1 MAKRNNRRGF
11 NNRVVAYLRYST
23 QNQNELSIEYQREE
37 VEKYCNKLGYII
49 VKYFV
54 DEAKSATNDKR
65 EAFDSMIKEAMN
77 EPTWSKIIVF
87 SFNRFAR
94 NVELSGYYNHILNDH
109 DIKIESATQDNS
121 DTPEA
126 RLARNIAASY
136 DAYMP
141 ECCAV
146 HTHASLKTKA
156 KKCEHCGGT
165 PPLGYDVKNK
175 KLVVNKDEAETVRM
189 IFEMYDNNYSYNSM
203 IKELAKQGRTTKRGT
218 PFTKG
223 SFNSILT
230 QEKYKGI
237 FIWNR
242 ATSKSR
248 NNTYNNHSSKPIEEQ
263 VRIEGGCK
271 PIVDAELFDRVQ
283 EKMKANCKRTLR
295 SAGRYHYMLGGMNK
309 IYCAECGALMVGSS
323 YKSHG
328 KNYRYY
334 ACPNHKQKTC
344 STKNLRASY
353 LERMLASVMVRRI
366 LNKYNFEEYNPL
378 IAELYNLYSTKSLNK
393 ELKGTKK
400 AIDNI
405 LKVIETTPT
414 EEAQERL
421 SLLIAKKA
429 SIQSKIDAIDN
440 SPKVT
445 RDNLSMV
452 RKALY
457 KELIKSSDPITYKM
471 LDLFIDKITVNNE
484 TVELE
489 LTI

>member
-1 MAKRNNRRGF
+1 MAKKHEGRGF
-11 NNRVVAYLRYST
+11 DNRVVAYLRYST

-65 EAFDSMIKEAMN
+65 EAFKAMITEAMSN
-77 EPTWSKIIVF
+77 PTWCKVIVF

-94 NVELSGYYNHILNDH
+94 NVKDSGHYTFLLEECNIS
-109 DIKIESATQDNS
+109 IESATQDNS

-126 RLARNIAASY
+126 RLLRNIAASY

-165 PPLGYDVKNK
+165 PPLGYDVKNE

-189 IFEMYDNNYSYNSM
+189 IFEMYDRNYSYNEM

-230 QEKYKGI
+230 QEKYKGVYV
-237 FIWNR
+237 WNR
-242 ATSKSR
+242 ATRKSKD
-248 NNTYNNHSSKPIEEQ
+248 NTYNNHASKPIEEQ

-271 PIVDAELFDRVQ
+271 PIIDADLFDRVQ
-283 EKMKANCKRTLR
+283 TKMKANCSNNRR
-295 SAGRYHYMLGGMNK
+295 SAGRYHYMLGGMSK
-309 IYCAECGALMVGSS
+309 IYCAECGSLMVGSS

-334 ACPNHKQKTC
+334 A
-344 STKNLRASY
+344 
-353 LERMLASVMVRRI
+353 
-366 LNKYNFEEYNPL
+366 
-378 IAELYNLYSTKSLNK
+378 LYSTKSLNK
-393 ELKGTKK
+393 ELANTKK
-400 AIDNI
+400 AIENI
-405 LKVIETTPT
+405 LKVIETNPT
-414 EEAQERL
+414 EEADKRL
-421 SLLIAKKA
+421 TLLIDKKA
-429 SIQSKIDAIDN
+429 SIQAKIDAIDDT
-440 SPKVT
+440 PKVT
-445 RDNLSMV
+445 RKNLPKI
-452 RKALY
+452 RKALF
-457 KELIKSSDPITYKM
+457 KELMKSSDPTTYKI
-471 LDLFIDKITVNNE
+471 LDLCIEKITVDNE
-484 TVELE
+484 NVELE
-489 LTI
+489 LNI